1 MSVQTLDLNPP
12 RPALAKSPLAPSPLV
27 GAVQGGVRQT
37 LRLEAA
43 ALLAVSLTAY
53 AHLGGGWG
61 LFALLFLVPD
71 LSMLGYLAG
80 SRIGALAYN
89 AAHSYGAPIAL
100 GALSMGL
107 HAPYLAPV
115 ALIWSAHIA
124 FDRLL
129 GYGLKYASAFGDTH
143 LGRVGRG
150 A

>member
-1 MSVQTLDLNPP
+1 MSVQTLAL
-12 RPALAKSPLAPSPLV
+12 PASTPDRVTAPMA

-43 ALLAVSLTAY
+43 ALLAASLAAY

-80 SRIGALAYN
+80 PRIGALAYN
-89 AAHSYGAPIAL
+89 AAHSYMTPVGLA
-100 GALSMGL
+100 ALSLGL
-107 HAPYLAPV
+107 HAPHLAPL